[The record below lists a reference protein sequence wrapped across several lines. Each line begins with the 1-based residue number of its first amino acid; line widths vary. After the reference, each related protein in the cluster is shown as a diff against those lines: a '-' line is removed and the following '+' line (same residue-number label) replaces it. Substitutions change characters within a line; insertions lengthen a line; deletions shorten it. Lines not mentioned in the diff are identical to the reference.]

1 MTHIPC
7 TVRRFADGYLPF
19 VTFSILQPPLYVTID
34 ALVDTGS
41 PFTVLSPKDALS
53 TRLPLSRMRSGPTIG
68 LAGYISPS
76 QHRNGSI
83 VFQEGGWQTA
93 QRGGAIHECVGAY
106 EDGQQDIG
114 TGRGHTEPCWD
125 RPFEGQRVELVL
137 QPGREPSLPRNPL
150 TGR

>member
-68 LAGYISPS
+68 LAGCTFSVTTS
-76 QHRNGSI
+76 ER
-83 VFQEGGWQTA
+83 
-93 QRGGAIHECVGAY
+93 
-106 EDGQQDIG
+106 
-114 TGRGHTEPCWD
+114 
-125 RPFEGQRVELVL
+125 
-137 QPGREPSLPRNPL
+137 
-150 TGR
+150 

>member
-1 MTHIPC
+1 MTRIPC

-68 LAGYISPS
+68 LAGCTFFRHNIGTVAL
-76 QHRNGSI
+76 HFRK
-83 VFQEGGWQTA
+83 
-93 QRGGAIHECVGAY
+93 
-106 EDGQQDIG
+106 EDG
-114 TGRGHTEPCWD
+114 RLLS
-125 RPFEGQRVELVL
+125 VEVPSMNVLVPTKMDSKTL
-137 QPGREPSLPRNPL
+137 EQVEAIPSLVGTDLLKDKGWSLYFNPGANRAYL
-150 TGR
+150 EIP